1 MSLMRDY
8 DSNMRYV
15 KMQTALFWLSYIII
29 PIISAII
36 LGVII
41 ASTDLPEMRVQALFL
56 LCAIFSNGIY
66 SFLMLQGA
74 FF

>member
-1 MSLMRDY
+1 MRDY

-15 KMQTALFWLSYIII
+15 KMQIAFFWLSYIII

-36 LGVII
+36 LGVVI

-56 LCAIFSNGIY
+56 LLAIFSNGIY
-66 SFLMLQGA
+66 SFFELQGP

>member
-1 MSLMRDY
+1 MRDY

-15 KMQTALFWLSYIII
+15 TVQTALFWISFIII
-29 PIISAII
+29 PIIAAII

-56 LCAIFSNGIY
+56 LLAVLLNGIY